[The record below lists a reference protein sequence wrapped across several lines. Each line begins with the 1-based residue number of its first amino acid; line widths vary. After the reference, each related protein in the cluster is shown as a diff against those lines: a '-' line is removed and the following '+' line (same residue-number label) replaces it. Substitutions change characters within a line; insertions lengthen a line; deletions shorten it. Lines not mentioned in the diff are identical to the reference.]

1 MSNQVAMSVY
11 LSNDNTKKYLNS
23 ILGDRSGQFITSLTS
38 LAGSSEMLK
47 SCDRNSLL
55 ACALKAVSMDLP
67 FDPNLGFTWCVP
79 YGKTATFQIGAKGY
93 IQLALRT
100 GQYKFIGSRDVRE
113 GEFLGRNFVGDPEIK
128 WLSDEERI
136 NKKIIG
142 YMAGLELLN
151 GFRKIIF
158 WSNQEVENHAIR
170 YSQSYRKY
178 KKTGNKSD
186 AIWAS
191 QFEKMAEKT
200 VLKALISKY
209 GIMST
214 DMQKAVISDQAK
226 LNINLETGEENIN
239 YIDNPEILET
249 LSGDEQENLLEK
261 YSADKIT
268 TALDKMKIESLNKL
282 TKSDL
287 ETFKNII
294 ENEEIKTNAKNNKNI

>member
-1 MSNQVAMSVY
+1 MANQVAMSVY
-11 LSNDNTKKYLNS
+11 LSNDGTKKYLNS
-23 ILGDRSGQFITSLTS
+23 ILGNRTGQFITSLTS

-47 SCDRNSLL
+47 NCDRNSIL
-55 ACALKAVSMDLP
+55 ACALKAVSMELP

-100 GQYKFIGSRDVRE
+100 GQYKFIGSRDVRD

-128 WLSDEERI
+128 WLPDDERA
-136 NKKIIG
+136 NKEIIG
-142 YMAGLELLN
+142 YMAGLELVN
-151 GFRKIIF
+151 GFKKVIF
-158 WSNQEVENHAIR
+158 WTNQEVENHAIR
-170 YSQSYRKY
+170 YSQSYRKF
-178 KKTGNKSD
+178 KKTGNKND

-226 LNINLETGEENIN
+226 LNIDLETGEENIN
-239 YIDNPEILET
+239 YIDNSEITET
-249 LSGDEQENLLEK
+249 FTSEQQKELLEK
-261 YSADKIT
+261 YGADKVT
-268 TALDKMKIESLNKL
+268 KALEIMGTQSLNKL
-282 TKSDL
+282 TQSDM

-294 ENEEIKTNAKNNKNI
+294 EN

>member
-1 MSNQVAMSVY
+1 MANQVAMSVY
-11 LSNDNTKKYLNS
+11 LSNDGTKKYLNS
-23 ILGDRSGQFITSLTS
+23 ILGNRTGQFITSLTS

-47 SCDRNSLL
+47 NCDRNSIL
-55 ACALKAVSMDLP
+55 ACALKAVSMELP

-113 GEFLGRNFVGDPEIK
+113 GEFLGQNFVGDPEIK
-128 WLSDEERI
+128 WLPDDERA
-136 NKKIIG
+136 NKEIIG
-142 YMAGLELLN
+142 YMAGLELVN
-151 GFRKIIF
+151 GFKKVIF
-158 WSNQEVENHAIR
+158 WTNQEVENHAIR

-214 DMQKAVISDQAK
+214 DMQKAVVSDQAK
-226 LNINLETGEENIN
+226 LNIDLETGEENIN
-239 YIDNPEILET
+239 YIDNSESIET
-249 LSGDEQENLLEK
+249 LTGEQQKELLEK
-261 YSADKIT
+261 YGANKVTKSLET
-268 TALDKMKIESLNKL
+268 MGIESLNKL
-282 TKSDL
+282 TSSDM
-287 ETFKNII
+287 ETLKNII
-294 ENEEIKTNAKNNKNI
+294 EN

>member
-1 MSNQVAMSVY
+1 MANQVAMSVY
-11 LSNDNTKKYLNS
+11 LSNDGTKKYLNS
-23 ILGDRSGQFITSLTS
+23 ILGNRTGQFITSLTS

-47 SCDRNSLL
+47 NCDRNSIL
-55 ACALKAVSMDLP
+55 ACALKAVSMELP

-100 GQYKFIGSRDVRE
+100 GQYKFIGSRDVRD

-128 WLSDEERI
+128 WLPDDERA
-136 NKKIIG
+136 NKEIIG
-142 YMAGLELLN
+142 YMAGLELVN
-151 GFRKIIF
+151 SFKKVIF
-158 WSNQEVENHAIR
+158 WTNQDVENHAAR

-226 LNINLETGEENIN
+226 LNIDLETGEENIN
-239 YIDNPEILET
+239 YIDNSEITET
-249 LSGDEQENLLEK
+249 FTSEQQKELLEK
-261 YSADKIT
+261 YGADKVT
-268 TALDKMKIESLNKL
+268 KALEIMGTQSLNKL
-282 TKSDL
+282 TQSDM

-294 ENEEIKTNAKNNKNI
+294 EN

>member
-1 MSNQVAMSVY
+1 MSNETAMSVY

-23 ILGDRSGQFITSLTS
+23 ILGERSGQFITSLTS

-47 SCDRNSLL
+47 NCDRNSLL
-55 ACALKAVSMDLP
+55 ACALKAVSMELP

-79 YGKTATFQIGAKGY
+79 YGKTATFQIGSKGY

-113 GEFLGRNFVGDPEIK
+113 GEFLGRNFVGDPDIK

-136 NKKIIG
+136 SKKIIG

-214 DMQKAVISDQAK
+214 DMQKAVISDHAK

-239 YIDNPEILET
+239 YIDNPEIIEV
-249 LSGDEQENLLEK
+249 LSGEEQKELLNR
-261 YSADKIT
+261 YGVDKVT
-268 TALDKMKIESLNKL
+268 KTLDIMEIESLNKL

-287 ETFKNII
+287 EIFKNTI
-294 ENEEIKTNAKNNKNI
+294 ENEEIKANAKNNKNI